1 MRIFR
6 HFKGD
11 EYDIICKATHSE
23 TNELLVIYRSLKSGA
38 IYARPHDMFFG
49 KTEDGQERFVEITL
63 LKGEQTHEKTMSS
76 M

>member
-6 HFKGD
+6 HFKGGEYEYVDVALHTETD
-11 EYDIICKATHSE
+11 EV
-23 TNELLVIYRSLKSGA
+23 LVIYRSLENGA
-38 IYARPHDMFFG
+38 MFARPSKMFFG

-63 LKGEQTHEKTMSS
+63 MKGEQTHEKTLSS